1 MSAAIINKFMDMI
14 GMGNKD
20 DEYYDEE
27 AYDNDAEGQYE
38 DDEEEEYNKK
48 NQYNKDKI
56 CLICIF
62 CLYIYK
68 QLKYFY
74 YALNILFR
82 AFLMK
87 TIDNRK
93 KD

>member
-38 DDEEEEYNKK
+38 DDEEEE
-48 NQYNKDKI
+48 
-56 CLICIF
+56 
-62 CLYIYK
+62 
-68 QLKYFY
+68 
-74 YALNILFR
+74 
-82 AFLMK
+82 
-87 TIDNRK
+87 
-93 KD
+93 